1 MPSCCCSACAAPI
14 DTADHFCRRCGVARR
29 ESGAAIDLETAL
41 VVQEPPIL
49 PALRTD
55 LAPLVPAATRALG
68 VLAAAGFLDWA
79 LRKGARQV
87 VEETLTLFGGSNKGH
102 NGRHPQASA
111 QDAAVVV
118 EHRITIRR

>member
-1 MPSCCCSACAAPI
+1 MPSCCCPACAATI
-14 DTADHFCRRCGVARR
+14 DAADNFCRRCGVALR
-29 ESGAAIDLETAL
+29 ESRAAVDLDRAL
-41 VVQEPPIL
+41 VVQEPAIL

-79 LRKGARQV
+79 LRKGARQL
-87 VEETLTLFGGSNKGH
+87 VEETLTLFGGGSGR
-102 NGRHPQASA
+102 NGRRPKASA